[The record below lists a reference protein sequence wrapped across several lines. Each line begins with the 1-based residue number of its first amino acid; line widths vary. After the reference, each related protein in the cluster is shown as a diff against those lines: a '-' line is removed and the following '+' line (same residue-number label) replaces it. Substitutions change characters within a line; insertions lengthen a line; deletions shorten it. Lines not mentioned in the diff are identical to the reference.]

1 MKAIPFACWCVLAVF
16 LLSACAPAATPAPTA
31 ALSAAPAPRLSDT
44 PAPVLTPLPTAT
56 PLPNAYLSEASGEV
70 ASRPD
75 ESADF
80 QPAHPPQ
87 PLLVGA
93 QVRTGEQGRARLDL
107 TSGTT
112 LRLPPRTLFTLQENR
127 PTETG
132 LLTRVQLL
140 LGEVFILLTG
150 GGSVEVET
158 DSGSAAVRGSYMLVS
173 IPPEGGLL
181 VQCLEGFCSLT
192 TPFTFL
198 ELSGGQ
204 GVQVPFWSG
213 QGTPPALQIF
223 RLTEADVRRWR
234 DENPEV
240 ERILPQ
246 LNATLT
252 ALPPL
257 PLQTPALL
265 PITPTL
271 PGIVPTAPGG
281 LPIRPPSGAPEP
293 PIVFPRP

>member
-1 MKAIPFACWCVLAVF
+1 MKATHLACWCVLAIF
-16 LLSACAPAATPAPTA
+16 LLSACTPAATPALP
-31 ALSAAPAPRLSDT
+31 AAPAPRLSDT
-44 PAPVLTPLPTAT
+44 PGAVSTPLPTAT
-56 PLPNAYLSEASGEV
+56 PLPDAYLSEASGEV
-70 ASRPD
+70 ASRPG
-75 ESADF
+75 ENADF
-80 QPAHPPQ
+80 QPANPPQ

-93 QVRTGEQGRARLDL
+93 QVRTGEQGRACLAL

-112 LRLPPRTLFTLQENR
+112 LRLAPRTLFTLQENR
-127 PTETG
+127 PAETG
-132 LLTRVQLL
+132 LFTRVRLL
-140 LGEVFILLTG
+140 LGEAFILLTG

-198 ELSGGQ
+198 ELTGGQ

-213 QGTPPALQIF
+213 QGPPPAVQIF
-223 RLTEADVRRWR
+223 RLTEADVRRWL

-252 ALPPL
+252 TLPP
-257 PLQTPALL
+257 TPALL
-265 PITPTL
+265 PIVPTL
-271 PGIVPTAPGG
+271 PGIIPTAPGG
-281 LPIRPPSGAPEP
+281 LPIKPPGGAPEP
-293 PIVFPRP
+293 PAGFPSP